1 MLLIKEIILLNLDGI
16 KINLIKLSLVY
27 ILLYKS
33 NYIDLLPHNKLSM
46 IFIIKN
52 LWSILLKYKILRPKY
67 LLIRIWILLKIM
79 GFQDFKNL
87 SPRQLG
93 SLIESNK
100 YQMIKIRK
108 VEKLHLQKNN
118 KKNKQRKGEKTS
130 RKRKYSKRL
139 RIWSIRKR
147 LIQKKPSL
155 DID

>member
-27 ILLYKS
+27 ILFYKS

-100 YQMIKIRK
+100 Y
-108 VEKLHLQKNN
+108 
-118 KKNKQRKGEKTS
+118 
-130 RKRKYSKRL
+130 
-139 RIWSIRKR
+139 
-147 LIQKKPSL
+147 
-155 DID
+155 